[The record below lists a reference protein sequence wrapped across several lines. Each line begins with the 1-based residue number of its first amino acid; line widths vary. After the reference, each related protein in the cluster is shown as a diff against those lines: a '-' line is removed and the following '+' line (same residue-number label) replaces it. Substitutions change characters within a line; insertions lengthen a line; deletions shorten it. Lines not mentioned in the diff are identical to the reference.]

1 MPQICHFTLS
11 NTNISSSKLDIVEGS
26 NVTGLT
32 NELSNSDLFNVQQE
46 FLNIFLHTSDISNP
60 TKPWIVY
67 QTWADRVMKEFWA
80 QGDEERKLG
89 IPISFLCDRKTT
101 KIPNAQ
107 IGFIDGIVLPLL
119 TTFVSYFPG
128 LNFLLL
134 NSKQNREIFVKQK
147 EQAEILEKAISG

>member
-1 MPQICHFTLS
+1 MSLHTKQYQYL
-11 NTNISSSKLDIVEGS
+11 KLKAESLEIVDGS
-26 NVTGLT
+26 NVSSLT
-32 NELSNSDLFNVQQE
+32 NELSNSDLFAVQQE

-60 TKPWIVY
+60 TKPWLVY
-67 QTWADRVMKEFWA
+67 QTWADLVMREFWA
-80 QGDEERKLG
+80 QGDEERKLN

-134 NSKQNREIFVKQK
+134 NCKQNREIFVKQK